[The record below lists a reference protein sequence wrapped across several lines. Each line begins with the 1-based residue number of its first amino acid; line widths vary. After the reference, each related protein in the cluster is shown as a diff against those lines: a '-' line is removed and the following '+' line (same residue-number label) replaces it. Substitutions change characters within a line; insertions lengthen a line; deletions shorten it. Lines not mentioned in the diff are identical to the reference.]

1 MAKQKNFNFD
11 TTYAICLLPV
21 ILFAFYW
28 VTRPF
33 SDLLSENVC
42 RVAPLS
48 SPQKTNIKLACHK
61 INNVMVKPNESFSFN
76 RIVGPRTIERGF
88 LEAPTYENGKTIMT
102 EGGGVCLLSS
112 LVYKTALE
120 AGMQVNERQPHSRL
134 VRSVKP
140 GFDATVLYGRYDLS
154 FTNNTDKPVIIK
166 SSCDASSCSVSIM
179 GTKVKPDV
187 KLVSTKVFESKDHIL
202 VSVYKKWDNSVT
214 LITRDKYK
222 K

>member
-1 MAKQKNFNFD
+1 MLWSNQMKVFLSIELSVQE
-11 TTYAICLLPV
+11 LL
-21 ILFAFYW
+21 
-28 VTRPF
+28 
-33 SDLLSENVC
+33 
-42 RVAPLS
+42 
-48 SPQKTNIKLACHK
+48 
-61 INNVMVKPNESFSFN
+61 NE
-76 RIVGPRTIERGF
+76 GF

-120 AGMQVNERQPHSRL
+120 SGMQVNKRQPHSRL

-140 GFDATVLYGRYDLS
+140 GFDATVIYGRYDLCFS
-154 FTNNTDKPVIIK
+154 NNTDKPVIIK
-166 SSCDASSCSVSIM
+166 SSCDANSCSVAII

-187 KLVSTKVFESKDHIL
+187 KLVSTKISESKDHIL

-214 LITRDKYK
+214 LLTRDKYK